1 MSVAWPLP
9 VLSSLQGKRR
19 VTWALLSGGPGALRR
34 PPPSLSRIGT
44 AGREGAASSCLRGQS
59 NTIKMSVML
68 KLNHLIGT
76 LVLKIL
82 ESLLKKK
89 QEKSWHFVHF
99 PRRI

>member
-1 MSVAWPLP
+1 MN
-9 VLSSLQGKRR
+9 
-19 VTWALLSGGPGALRR
+19 
-34 PPPSLSRIGT
+34 I
-44 AGREGAASSCLRGQS
+44 
-59 NTIKMSVML
+59 ML

-99 PRRI
+99 PRRIQGRRRSLRKLQPLLPAGGF